1 MKDDN
6 GMVKLCISLGLYAL
20 GIAFL
25 LIILNYFVGVL
36 AEMQAEGIGFDPMIF
51 DGSKLGPIGLC
62 ILMPMFAILLVSSYL
77 LRKHQKNVSNEEQ
90 SITGNNS
97 DEKNN
102 RGMA

>member
-25 LIILNYFVGVL
+25 LMILNYFVGVL
-36 AEMQAEGIGFDPMIF
+36 AEMQAEGIGFDPMLF

-77 LRKHQKNVSNEEQ
+77 LRKHQKTGSNEDEQ
-90 SITGNNS
+90 TITKDNP
-97 DEKNN
+97 DEKKK
-102 RGMA
+102 GIA